1 MDQSNSASRQ
11 ADSRTYHLGVHRD
24 LGVQRDGSFDLKMW
38 HRQSI
43 RIGIFIVLFAASL
56 AVAPWGCKGTSGEL
70 SDALI
75 TGSVAAG
82 TSAGLKLSIKDAGKQ
97 TVIAGYLTTYAG
109 ALRTISGNP
118 TDAELTAQLLK
129 FVPPEIQ
136 QQYPEISSFAIPLIV
151 SFYHWAQQTYGKDT
165 AQLYK
170 VLNDVATGIETG
182 SAPFI
187 K

>member
-1 MDQSNSASRQ
+1 
-11 ADSRTYHLGVHRD
+11 
-24 LGVQRDGSFDLKMW
+24 
-38 HRQSI
+38 
-43 RIGIFIVLFAASL
+43 
-56 AVAPWGCKGTSGEL
+56 VAIAPTGCNGTGGQL

-75 TGSVAAG
+75 TGSVSAG
-82 TSAGLKLSIKDAGKQ
+82 TSAGLKLGVKDTAKQ
-97 TVIAGYLTTYAG
+97 RVVAGYLNTYAG

-118 TDAELTAQLLK
+118 TDAQLTEHLTK

-136 QQYPEISSFAIPLIV
+136 AQYPEISSFAIPLII

-182 SAPFI
+182 SSPFI